1 VGSSPSSALGV
12 YLVNNTAQNAGDPLQ
27 NELSLGGDTFG
38 TEGAFIES
46 VDVATMKLLEDQHGE
61 IEFSLGISSV
71 LDIGDIIEMRVEKSD
86 GTDLTT
92 YTSTPSLAIV
102 LGKLGNIGGA
112 R

>member
-1 VGSSPSSALGV
+1 
-12 YLVNNTAQNAGDPLQ
+12 
-27 NELSLGGDTFG
+27 
-38 TEGAFIES
+38 
-46 VDVATMKLLEDQHGE
+46 MKLLEDQHGE

-71 LDIGDIIEMRVEKSD
+71 VDIGDIIEMRVEKSD